1 MNLIHKSL
9 LFSFLLSMKKKM
21 AIFNRKFN
29 IRSELIRIED
39 PVEYLKYL
47 VLLAGTE
54 PN

>member
-1 MNLIHKSL
+1 
-9 LFSFLLSMKKKM
+9 M

-29 IRSELIRIED
+29 IRWELIKIKD

-47 VLLAGTE
+47 VFPAGTE